1 MTRYFQYIVPHEVAD
16 WHGLP
21 WNDALD
27 KLHEIERLQD
37 KSEVKPLK
45 VSCCCLIF
53 LLIERFVAN
62 S

>member
-1 MTRYFQYIVPHEVAD
+1 MTRYSQYIVPHEVAD

-27 KLHEIERLQD
+27 KLHEIERIQD

-45 VSCCCLIF
+45 VSSDVVSPKVSF
-53 LLIERFVAN
+53 
-62 S
+62 